1 MLLEAFLPDA
11 AQKIFTQLN
20 TDKTDFDS
28 LSSFG
33 ALPEGH
39 QVGQAEILFAR
50 MDAEKKLEEVAAF
63 QAAHAP
69 QEEKKEP
76 LPPHEPKDT
85 IVYDDFAK
93 VELTVAKVL
102 HCEKVKKSKK
112 LLRFELDLGYEK
124 RQVLSGIAQ
133 WYEPED
139 LIGHNVVVVS
149 NLAPRKMMGLDSCG
163 MILSATCGEN
173 DVRVVLADGAVPGAH
188 LS

>member
-11 AQKIFTQLN
+11 AQKIFAQLN

-50 MDAEKKLEEVAAF
+50 MDAEKKLEEVAAV

-69 QEEKKEP
+69 QEEQKVP
-76 LPPHEPKDT
+76 LPPHAPKDP
-85 IVYDDFAK
+85 IVSDEFAK

-102 HCEKVKKSKK
+102 HCEK
-112 LLRFELDLGYEK
+112 
-124 RQVLSGIAQ
+124 
-133 WYEPED
+133 
-139 LIGHNVVVVS
+139 
-149 NLAPRKMMGLDSCG
+149 
-163 MILSATCGEN
+163 GEEEQEAAA
-173 DVRVVLADGAVPGAH
+173 L
-188 LS
+188 